1 MDYGEAIEYL
11 MSFNDMERGHQ
22 ASPNP
27 TMSLA
32 SMRSLLSRLNDPHL
46 GRPTIHVTGSKGKGS
61 TSAMIAAILLRAE
74 MSTALY
80 SSPHLH
86 SFTERIAINGEP
98 VSPEELAAAMEAV
111 RDAVDAENQSVH
123 GNVSTFGIL
132 TALFFWL
139 TRAQAL
145 PVKWQVVEVGLG
157 GTFDATNV
165 FDTTEVAVITPISL
179 EHTAILG
186 NTPAEIARDKAG
198 IVKAGSTCVL
208 APQRDTTV
216 VDVVRARCEEVGAK
230 LVLVQDLYEAQVLE
244 KYPFGQSFQLHG
256 PRGTAELRTPLLGR
270 HQVENAATAV
280 AVIEALRERGHDV
293 PDSAIAE
300 GLARARVPGRM
311 EVMGQKPLIVA
322 DGAHN
327 AESAATLA
335 EGLKDY
341 FHWRRSFLV
350 IGVTA
355 DKDLRGMG
363 FQLARFQ
370 ELIICTRFRNP
381 RSMDPYAMIQEIGF
395 LGPAAVAEES
405 VGDAI
410 ETALS
415 YAEPDDLI
423 CITGSL
429 YLVAEAREYVLG
441 ESVVRR

>member
-1 MDYGEAIEYL
+1 
-11 MSFNDMERGHQ
+11 
-22 ASPNP
+22 
-27 TMSLA
+27 
-32 SMRSLLSRLNDPHL
+32 
-46 GRPTIHVTGSKGKGS
+46 
-61 TSAMIAAILLRAE
+61 
-74 MSTALY
+74 
-80 SSPHLH
+80 
-86 SFTERIAINGEP
+86 
-98 VSPEELAAAMEAV
+98 
-111 RDAVDAENQSVH
+111 
-123 GNVSTFGIL
+123 
-132 TALFFWL
+132 
-139 TRAQAL
+139 
-145 PVKWQVVEVGLG
+145 
-157 GTFDATNV
+157 V
-165 FDTTEVAVITPISL
+165 FDRPEVAVITPISL

-198 IVKAGSTCVL
+198 IIKAGSTCVL
-208 APQRDTTV
+208 APQRDAAV
-216 VDVVRARCEEVGAK
+216 VDVVRTRCEEVGAK
-230 LVLVQDLYEAQVLE
+230 LVLVQELYEAQVLE

-256 PRGTAELRTPLLGR
+256 PNGTAELRTPLLGR

-280 AVIEALRERGHDV
+280 AVIEALRERGHTI
-293 PDSAIAE
+293 PDTAIAE

-311 EVMGQKPLIVA
+311 EVMGQKPLIIA

-341 FHWRRSFLV
+341 FHWRKCFLV

-370 ELIICTRFRNP
+370 ELIVCTRFRNP

-405 VGDAI
+405 AGDAI

-415 YAEPDDLI
+415 YAGPDDLI